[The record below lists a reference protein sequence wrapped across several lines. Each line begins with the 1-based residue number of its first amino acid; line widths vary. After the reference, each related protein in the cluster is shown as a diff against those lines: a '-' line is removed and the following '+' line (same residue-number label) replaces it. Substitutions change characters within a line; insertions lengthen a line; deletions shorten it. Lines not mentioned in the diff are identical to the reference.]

1 MEVLIIL
8 GYVLLILVGFLL
20 LLLIVPTKYSFT
32 GEKYDDAFI
41 KAKVSILLGLIG
53 FYYYNDFEKKN
64 VTKVT
69 ILGFSINISSKNK
82 KYKSEPKK
90 DKNKNFKDYLNKS
103 FIKSSLIS
111 LGMVMLHIKPKKLE
125 IVGKIGLEDPYYTGL
140 ICAFKNIF
148 YPRLKNAKIN
158 IDTVFEDEVLE
169 GRCLIQGRV
178 ILLYIAYI
186 GLRLYCSRP
195 VKIKGPKIK
204 FKEVKSYDS

>member
-8 GYVLLILVGFLL
+8 GYVFLALLTFLSLLFILPV
-20 LLLIVPTKYSFT
+20 KYSFA
-32 GEKYDDAFI
+32 GEKYDSAFI

-64 VTKVT
+64 ITKVT
-69 ILGFSINISSKNK
+69 ILGLPIKISSKKK
-82 KYKSEPKK
+82 KYKREAKK
-90 DKNKNFKDYLNKS
+90 DMNKNFNNYLNKS
-103 FIKSSLIS
+103 FIKSSLKS
-111 LGMVMLHIKPKKLE
+111 LGKAVLHIKPKKIE
-125 IVGKIGLEDPYYTGL
+125 IAGKIGFEDPYYTGL

-148 YPRLKNAKIN
+148 YPRLKNAKIS
-158 IDTVFEDEVLE
+158 IDTVFEDEVFE

-195 VKIKGPKIK
+195 VKIKHKKIK
-204 FKEVKSYDS
+204 FKEAGSYDS

>member
-82 KYKSEPKK
+82 KYKSEPKRIR
-90 DKNKNFKDYLNKS
+90 
-103 FIKSSLIS
+103 IKIL
-111 LGMVMLHIKPKKLE
+111 
-125 IVGKIGLEDPYYTGL
+125 KI
-140 ICAFKNIF
+140 I
-148 YPRLKNAKIN
+148 
-158 IDTVFEDEVLE
+158 
-169 GRCLIQGRV
+169 
-178 ILLYIAYI
+178 
-186 GLRLYCSRP
+186 
-195 VKIKGPKIK
+195 
-204 FKEVKSYDS
+204 